1 MCFVNVLRPSNRRR
15 KPPKITLE
23 PNRFRS
29 VLPKVFPT
37 SEIIPFPTLVSPM
50 IDRGTYEAEINK
62 TSAEKT
68 CGLNLQ
74 LSQFSMS
81 SAAPYSVSKTLQDLP
96 Q

>member
-1 MCFVNVLRPSNRRR
+1 MCFVNVLGPSNRRR

-29 VLPKVFPT
+29 DLPKVFLT

-50 IDRGTYEAEINK
+50 IERGTYEAEINR

-81 SAAPYSVSKTLQDLP
+81 SAAPYGVSKTLQDLP
-96 Q
+96 